1 VSTACVSKE
10 VIPMRPSHYHA
21 KHEKRPPHWIFLSA
35 EEKKAE
41 FKELVAS
48 PYWHFLPEELKD
60 RLLRFLHD

>member
-1 VSTACVSKE
+1 
-10 VIPMRPSHYHA
+10 MRPSPYQF
-21 KHEKRPPHWIFLSA
+21 KPEKRPPRWLFLSP